1 MLRLFAITRVT
12 DFKTKIRIFDYTN
25 SKISMSTL
33 LEVNKVVKQYG
44 DYVALNEV
52 SLTVPKGSIY
62 GLVGSN
68 GCGKTTILKHI
79 MKVYKQDDG
88 SITFNGEEVVEG
100 SDIIKDFYFVQD
112 TLYFPYQYTLNKLFH
127 YEKLMYNMSE
137 EKFEYLLKYF
147 NIDKNKVLNK
157 MSKGQKKQ
165 AAFVLSIAAQPRL
178 LLLDEIVDGLDA
190 VIKRKFWD
198 VLIKEIID
206 NNMTVV
212 ISSHDLKEL
221 DNICDRVGIMH
232 EGRILREENLEK
244 MKEDIKR
251 VQFAVEGEFDP
262 DKLKEFNVLQVVKIG
277 SVFIATL
284 TGNID
289 ELKKYLESK
298 YTLLLFDKLSMSLE
312 EIFITELGGVG
323 YGKEK

>member
-1 MLRLFAITRVT
+1 
-12 DFKTKIRIFDYTN
+12 
-25 SKISMSTL
+25 
-33 LEVNKVVKQYG
+33 
-44 DYVALNEV
+44 
-52 SLTVPKGSIY
+52 
-62 GLVGSN
+62 
-68 GCGKTTILKHI
+68 
-79 MKVYKQDDG
+79 
-88 SITFNGEEVVEG
+88 
-100 SDIIKDFYFVQD
+100 
-112 TLYFPYQYTLNKLFH
+112 
-127 YEKLMYNMSE
+127 
-137 EKFEYLLKYF
+137 
-147 NIDKNKVLNK
+147 
-157 MSKGQKKQ
+157 
-165 AAFVLSIAAQPRL
+165 
-178 LLLDEIVDGLDA
+178 VDGLDA

>member
-1 MLRLFAITRVT
+1 MLAIDSLSKKFG
-12 DFKTKIRIFDYTN
+12 DFQVLDNININAEK
-25 SKISMSTL
+25 S
-33 LEVNKVVKQYG
+33 Q
-44 DYVALNEV
+44 
-52 SLTVPKGSIY
+52 IY

-68 GCGKTTILKHI
+68 GCGKTTVLKHI
-79 MKVYKQDDG
+79 MKVYRQDEG
-88 SITFNGEEVVEG
+88 HIAFEGEEVDEN
-100 SDIIKDFYFVQD
+100 SEIIKDFYYVQD

-127 YEKLMYNMSE
+127 YEKLMYKNMSE

-147 NIDKNKVLNK
+147 NTDKNKILNK

-165 AAFVLSIAAQPRL
+165 AAFILSIAAQPKL

-198 VLIKEIID
+198 VLIQEVMD
-206 NNMTVV
+206 NEMTVI

-221 DNICDRVGIMH
+221 DNICDKVGIMH
-232 EGRILREENLEK
+232 EGKILREENLEK

-262 DKLKEFNVLQVVKIG
+262 EQLKEFNILKVVKIG
-277 SVFIATL
+277 SVFILTL
-284 TGNID
+284 TGNTE
-289 ELKKYLESK
+289 ELKKYLEDK

>member
-1 MLRLFAITRVT
+1 MLTINNLSKKFG
-12 DFKTKIRIFDYTN
+12 DFQVLDNIIINAEK
-25 SKISMSTL
+25 S
-33 LEVNKVVKQYG
+33 Q
-44 DYVALNEV
+44 
-52 SLTVPKGSIY
+52 IY

-68 GCGKTTILKHI
+68 GCGKTTMLKHI
-79 MKVYKQDDG
+79 MKIYKQDDG
-88 SITFNGEEVVEG
+88 HIAFDGEEVDENTE
-100 SDIIKDFYFVQD
+100 IIKDFYYVQD
-112 TLYFPYQYTLNKLFH
+112 SLFFPYQYTLNKLFH
-127 YEKLMYNMSE
+127 YEKLMYKNMSQ

-165 AAFVLSIAAQPRL
+165 AAFILSIAAQPKL

-198 VLIKEIID
+198 VLIKEVID
-206 NNMTVV
+206 NEMTVM

-221 DNICDRVGIMH
+221 DNICDKVGIMH
-232 EGRILREENLEK
+232 EGKILREENLEK

-251 VQFAVEGEFDP
+251 VQFAIEGEFDP
-262 DKLKEFNVLQVVKIG
+262 EQLKVFNILQIVKIG
-277 SVFIATL
+277 SVFILTL
-284 TGNID
+284 TGNTD
-289 ELKKYLESK
+289 ELKKYLEST

>member
-1 MLRLFAITRVT
+1 MLTINNLSKKFG
-12 DFKTKIRIFDYTN
+12 DFQVLKNININ
-25 SKISMSTL
+25 A
-33 LEVNKVVKQYG
+33 E
-44 DYVALNEV
+44 
-52 SLTVPKGSIY
+52 KGRIY

-79 MKVYKQDDG
+79 MKVYKQDEG
-88 SITFNGEEVVEG
+88 HITFNGEEVVEG
-100 SDIIKDFYFVQD
+100 SDIIKEFYFVQD

-147 NIDKNKVLNK
+147 DIDKNKVLNK

>member
-1 MLRLFAITRVT
+1 MLTINNL
-12 DFKTKIRIFDYTN
+12 
-25 SKISMSTL
+25 SK
-33 LEVNKVVKQYG
+33 KFG
-44 DYVALNEV
+44 DLQVLDNININAEK
-52 SLTVPKGSIY
+52 SQIY

-79 MKVYKQDDG
+79 MKIYKQDDG
-88 SITFNGEEVVEG
+88 HIAFGGEEVDENTE
-100 SDIIKDFYFVQD
+100 IIKDFYYVQD
-112 TLYFPYQYTLNKLFH
+112 SLFFPYQYTLNKLFQ
-127 YEKLMYNMSE
+127 YEKLMYKNMSQ

-165 AAFVLSIAAQPRL
+165 AAFILSIAAQPKL

-198 VLIKEIID
+198 VLIKEVID
-206 NNMTVV
+206 NEMTVM

-221 DNICDRVGIMH
+221 DNICDKVGIMH
-232 EGRILREENLEK
+232 EGKILKEENLEK
-244 MKEDIKR
+244 MKENIKR
-251 VQFAVEGEFDP
+251 IQFAVEGEFDSEQ
-262 DKLKEFNVLQVVKIG
+262 LKVFNVLQVVKIG
-277 SVFIATL
+277 SVFIITI
-284 TGNID
+284 TGNTD
-289 ELKKYLESK
+289 ELKEYLESK

>member
-1 MLRLFAITRVT
+1 MLTINNLSKKFG
-12 DFKTKIRIFDYTN
+12 DFQVLKNININ
-25 SKISMSTL
+25 A
-33 LEVNKVVKQYG
+33 E
-44 DYVALNEV
+44 
-52 SLTVPKGSIY
+52 KGRIY

-79 MKVYKQDDG
+79 MKVYKQDEG
-88 SITFNGEEVVEG
+88 HITFNGEEVVEG
-100 SDIIKDFYFVQD
+100 SDIIKEFYFVQD

-147 NIDKNKVLNK
+147 DIDKNKVLNK

-251 VQFAVEGEFDP
+251 VQFAVEGGFDP
-262 DKLKEFNVLQVVKIG
+262 DELKEFNVLQVVKIG

-289 ELKKYLESK
+289 ELKKYLENK

>member
-1 MLRLFAITRVT
+1 MLAINNLSKKFG
-12 DFKTKIRIFDYTN
+12 DFQVLEN
-25 SKISMSTL
+25 ISINAEKS
-33 LEVNKVVKQYG
+33 Q
-44 DYVALNEV
+44 
-52 SLTVPKGSIY
+52 IY

-68 GCGKTTILKHI
+68 GCGKTTTLKHI
-79 MKVYKQDDG
+79 MKVYKQDEG
-88 SITFNGEEVVEG
+88 YITFDGEEVDENSG
-100 SDIIKDFYFVQD
+100 IIKDFYYVQD
-112 TLYFPYQYTLNKLFH
+112 TLYFPYQYTLNKLFQ

-137 EKFEYLLKYF
+137 ERFEYLLKYF

-165 AAFVLSIAAQPRL
+165 AAFVLSIAAQPKL

-198 VLIKEIID
+198 VLIKEIMD
-206 NNMTVV
+206 NEMTVI

-221 DNICDRVGIMH
+221 DNICDKVGIMH

-251 VQFAVEGEFDP
+251 VQFAVEGEFDSE
-262 DKLKEFNVLQVVKIG
+262 KLKEFNVLQVVKLG
-277 SVFIATL
+277 SVFIVTM

-289 ELKKYLESK
+289 ALEKYLKKT